1 MQSQVSITSSQ
12 IALLSQFEIKSP
24 QELIDDIAVNN
35 KAKIKKLEE
44 RQESQIENIKY
55 RIQQIKNEE

>member
-24 QELIDDIAVNN
+24 QELIDDIAVNK